1 MKVPRYSC
9 PRLSDDLGVWDT
21 LYTTDLK
28 VRGYLS
34 SRLPDE
40 FPIVSSIR
48 EDNCMIGNRRLED
61 AVPKANSRGFLNPWV
76 KDGSLEIRLEDGERQ
91 RVQGHESPRLLS
103 LPTFA
108 DEDFSPLLYAPKSA
122 ILQQC

>member
-1 MKVPRYSC
+1 MDRS
-9 PRLSDDLGVWDT
+9 
-21 LYTTDLK
+21 YTTDLK

-48 EDNCMIGNRRLED
+48 EDNRMIGNRRLED

-91 RVQGHESPRLLS
+91 RVRGFIRVLAIGFSP
-103 LPTFA
+103 FA
-108 DEDFSPLLYAPKSA
+108 DDVFRPNYTHKMVQYYNIVET
-122 ILQQC
+122 

>member
-9 PRLSDDLGVWDT
+9 PRLTDDLDVWDT

-48 EDNCMIGNRRLED
+48 EDNRMIGNRRLED
-61 AVPKANSRGFLNPWV
+61 AG
-76 KDGSLEIRLEDGERQ
+76 RQ